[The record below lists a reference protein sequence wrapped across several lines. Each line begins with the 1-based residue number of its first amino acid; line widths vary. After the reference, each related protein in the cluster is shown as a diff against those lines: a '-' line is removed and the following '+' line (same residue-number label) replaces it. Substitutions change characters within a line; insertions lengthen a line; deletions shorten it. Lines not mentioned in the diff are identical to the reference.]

1 MLKIYGKE
9 NYIIGEF
16 IFCIVV
22 YWGRF
27 MVFIFIFTG
36 AWGCRKRKFNFF
48 HLILS
53 NTLSKWRPLNILKY
67 IFLFNPHISFNEVT
81 LYCSIIKIWFK
92 IFNMSIAHYQIKCLS
107 N

>member
-1 MLKIYGKE
+1 MEKE
-9 NYIIGEF
+9 IILLVAF
-16 IFCIVV
+16 IFYIVA

-27 MVFIFIFTG
+27 MVIIFIFTG
-36 AWGCRKRKFNFF
+36 AWGYRKRKFNFF

-81 LYCSIIKIWFK
+81 LYCSITKFGLKYLICLLLIIK
-92 IFNMSIAHYQIKCLS
+92 
-107 N
+107 

>member
-1 MLKIYGKE
+1 MEKKI
-9 NYIIGEF
+9 ILLVEF
-16 IFCIVV
+16 IFYIVA

-36 AWGCRKRKFNFF
+36 AWGCRQRKFDFF

-53 NTLSKWRPLNILKY
+53 STLSKWRPLNILKY

-92 IFNMSIAHYQIKCLS
+92 IFNMSIAHY
-107 N
+107 